1 MCAGTERVTA
11 HEVSSHLDSVKRPEG
26 LVPFDPNLLFRASN
40 FFHNPSSN
48 AINGF
53 LRLAGDFNDEAP
65 KHISE
70 NDLALIL
77 TTVQHPTASVAEV
90 CNKIHSSPKDV
101 IDIFQWMQKSMMMKS
116 VMQSHYYPGYL
127 FVRYAHSF
135 LENLNKNPGLLE
147 KVVRGEPIA
156 PDRLEIHA
164 TNATCNYRC
173 EMCLWHVKEQTLYDE
188 VTEQKILGANEWN
201 EVLDQAKEMGTKT
214 IIFSG
219 GGEPLMRSNI
229 SEIINYAKGLNL
241 FTMIYTNGSRLDK
254 LPSDNPLYK
263 AILYS
268 DWLRVSLHATT
279 NERYSKLVKVS
290 EGNEPLSVVLRGLER
305 LKKDRDKLGL
315 SLRLGIGFVVQAANY
330 DQVEEVATIA
340 NELGLDFLNFRVDC
354 IDITEKLT
362 SDKETNLYMSLRKIR
377 EKIDQGQFPKLEID
391 FADELIGPMN
401 NWEKISLVGSPE
413 ECRVHLYRSAIN
425 PFGRVAVCDLTAE
438 PWYSRDELT
447 IGYINESRGYK
458 EVIRESAKKK
468 FYTSNCASCMPGQK
482 AINALWEK
490 VLKDNTLG
498 IGPKDQP
505 LLFSY

>member
-1 MCAGTERVTA
+1 MCAGAERVTA
-11 HEVSSHLDSVKRPEG
+11 HEVSSHLDSVKRPED
-26 LVPFDPNLLFRASN
+26 LFSFNPNLLFRASY
-40 FFHNPSSN
+40 FFHHPSSDK
-48 AINGF
+48 IDGF
-53 LRLAGDFNDEAP
+53 LRLAGDFNDEVP

-77 TTVQHPTASVAEV
+77 TTVQHPTASVAEI
-90 CNKIHSSPKDV
+90 CDETRASPKDA
-101 IDIFQWMQKSMMMKS
+101 INIFHWMQKSVMMGS

-135 LENLNKNPGLLE
+135 LENLCKNPELLE
-147 KVVRGEPIA
+147 KVVRGEPVA

-173 EMCLWHVKEQTLYDE
+173 QMCLWHVKEQALYDE
-188 VTEQKILGANEWN
+188 VTDQKILGTNEWN

-254 LPSDNPLYK
+254 LPFDNPLYK

-279 NERYSKLVKVS
+279 NERYSKLVKVPENS
-290 EGNEPLSVVLRGLER
+290 EPLSVVLRGLER
-305 LKKDRDKLGL
+305 LKTDRDKLGL
-315 SLRLGIGFVVQAANY
+315 PLRLGIGFVIQATNY

-340 NELGLDFLNFRVDC
+340 NDLGLDFLNFRVDC
-354 IDITEKLT
+354 IDITKKLA
-362 SDKETNLYMSLRKIR
+362 SDQEANLYMSLRKIR
-377 EKIDQGQFPKLEID
+377 ERLDQGQFSKLEID

-401 NWEKISLVGSPE
+401 NWGKISLLDSPE

-425 PFGRVAVCDLTAE
+425 PFGRVAVCDLAAQ
-438 PWYSRDELT
+438 PWYSRNELT
-447 IGYINESRGYK
+447 LGYIKGKHDYGD
-458 EVIRESAKKK
+458 VVRESAKKR
-468 FYTSNCASCMPGQK
+468 FYTNKCVSCMPGQK

-490 VLKDNTLG
+490 VIKDDALG

-505 LLFSY
+505 LLFSH